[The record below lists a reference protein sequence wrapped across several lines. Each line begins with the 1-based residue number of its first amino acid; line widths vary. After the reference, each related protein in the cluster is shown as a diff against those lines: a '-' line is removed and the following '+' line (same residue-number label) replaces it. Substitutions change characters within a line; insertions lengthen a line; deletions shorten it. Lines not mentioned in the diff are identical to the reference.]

1 MVPKDR
7 LAVVKWVG
15 ESLWGTLW
23 GTLWGVKI
31 LAGWFAVAE
40 WPLRRRGPGCGKN
53 RFCFFH

>member
-15 ESLWGTLW
+15 ESLW